1 MRFGKVIAA
10 ILLATCFV
18 QPALAKTVV
27 KVAVLKFGTVNW
39 ELDVIKHHRLDDKHG
54 IALEIVPLASTQA
67 TKIALQGRA
76 ADIAVTDW
84 LWVSRQRAGGLKLAL
99 VPYSAALGAVMV
111 AGASDIKRLADLKGK
126 KLGIA
131 GGPIDKSWLMLRAAS
146 RKSGVGDLVDQVEP
160 VYGAPP
166 LLAEKLRQGELDAV
180 LNFWHFSARLE
191 AEGYRRLI
199 GMNEVITTLGGSG
212 AIPMIGYTFHERWA
226 EKNKTAVRGFIAAAA
241 AARQIMARSDG
252 EWRRLQ
258 PLTRAKDSKTLE
270 ALRDRFREGIPKRN
284 VTDLVRDA
292 GVLFDVLAKIGGKRL
307 VGPGKGLAHGTFFR
321 HGE

>member
-1 MRFGKVIAA
+1 M
-10 ILLATCFV
+10 
-18 QPALAKTVV
+18 QPATAATVI

-39 ELDVIKHHRLDDKHG
+39 ELDVIKHHRLDEKQG
-54 IALEIVPLASTQA
+54 ISLEIVPLASTQA
-67 TKIALQGRA
+67 TKIALQGGA

-84 LWVSRQRAGGLKLAL
+84 LWVSRQRASGLKLTL

-111 AGASDIKRLADLKGK
+111 PGTSNIKQLADLKGK

-131 GGPIDKSWLMLRAAS
+131 GGPIDKSWLMLRASS
-146 RKSGVGDLVDQVEP
+146 RKSGIGDIADQVEP

-191 AEGYRRLI
+191 AEGFRRLI
-199 GMNEVITTLGGSG
+199 GMNQVIASLGGSG
-212 AIPMIGYTFHERWA
+212 AIPMIGYTFHDRWA
-226 EKNKTAVRGFIAAAA
+226 ETNKAAVRSFIAAAA
-241 AARQIMARSDG
+241 AARAIMARSDD
-252 EWRRLQ
+252 EWRRLR

-270 ALRDRFREGIPKRN
+270 ALRDRFREGIPNRD

-292 GVLFDVLAKIGGKRL
+292 RILFDVLAEIGGTRL
-307 VGPGKGLAHGTFFR
+307 VGPGKSLADGTFFR
-321 HGE
+321 HGG